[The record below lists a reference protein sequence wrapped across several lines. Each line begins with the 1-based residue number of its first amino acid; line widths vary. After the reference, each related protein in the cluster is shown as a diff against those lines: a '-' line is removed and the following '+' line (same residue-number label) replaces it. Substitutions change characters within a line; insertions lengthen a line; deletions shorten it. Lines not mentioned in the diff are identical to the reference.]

1 MIYELLY
8 IIPNK
13 YSEDEAKKLHS
24 KILELAKKNGF
35 EVTNEENLGSK
46 KLAYP
51 IKHVYYGYYFL
62 IHFKLAEKANLVSF
76 NQKLGIMPEVLRSQ
90 IVKYNEL
97 PQKVEIL
104 KNAPEIKHEAKKE
117 KPEEKVEAEKIK
129 DIKEVKEAE
138 HSIASEEPK
147 AEGKAGD
154 EKEKKEETKE
164 EKKEDEKKDEKKK
177 IDLNDLD
184 KKIDELLEN
193 VDR

>member
-13 YSEDEAKKLHS
+13 YSEDEAKKIHS

-51 IKHVYYGYYFL
+51 IKHAYYGYYFL

-90 IVKYNEL
+90 IVKYKEL

-104 KNAPEIKHEAKKE
+104 KNAPEIKFETKKPKE
-117 KPEEKVEAEKIK
+117 KIEAEKIEN
-129 DIKEVKEAE
+129 IKKIEEAE
-138 HSIASEEPK
+138 HSIASAEPEAK
-147 AEGKAGD
+147 ETAGD
-154 EKEKKEETKE
+154 GKEKQEEAKE
-164 EKKEDEKKDEKKK
+164 EKKEDKEKDEKKK